1 MIEEKKKLLEARLK
15 MSNEQR
21 NRCTLH
27 YYQDKGIM
35 RLNTGE
41 VLDGNEY
48 MERESE
54 LKEIFFK

>member
-1 MIEEKKKLLEARLK
+1 MNTRGK
-15 MSNEQR
+15 
-21 NRCTLH
+21 LH